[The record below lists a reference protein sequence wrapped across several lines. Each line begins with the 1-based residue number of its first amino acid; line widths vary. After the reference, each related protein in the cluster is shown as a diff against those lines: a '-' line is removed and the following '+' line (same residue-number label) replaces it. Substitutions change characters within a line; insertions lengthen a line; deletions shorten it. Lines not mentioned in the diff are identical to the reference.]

1 MITQTPVILTEC
13 ISTTFPTIKGTC
25 FPGTINVYNDVF
37 ELVKTITVTGE
48 TFYINLEDIDSNA
61 FIVTNITTGKT
72 ESLYSK
78 ITIKCCN
85 VLDEYPCTETKKCN
99 KC

>member
-13 ISTTFPTIKGTC
+13 VSTTFPTIKGTC
-25 FPGTINVYNDVF
+25 VPGTINVYNDLF
-37 ELVKTITVTGE
+37 ELVKTITVTGQ
-48 TFYINLEDIDSNA
+48 TFFVNLEDVDSTA
-61 FIVTNITTGKT
+61 YTVTNITIDKT

-78 ITIKCCN
+78 IIVKCCD
-85 VLDEYPCTETKKCN
+85 VLEQYNCTEVKKCH

>member
-78 ITIKCCN
+78 ITIKCCDI
-85 VLDEYPCTETKKCN
+85 LEEYPCIEIKKCN

>member
-13 ISTTFPTIKGTC
+13 VSTTFPTIKGTC
-25 FPGTINVYNDVF
+25 LPGTINVYNDLF

-48 TFYINLEDIDSNA
+48 TFFINLEDADSDA
-61 FIVTNITTGKT
+61 YIITNTTSGKT

-78 ITIKCCN
+78 IIIRCCD
-85 VLDEYPCTETKKCN
+85 VLEQYNCIEVKKCH